1 MVNTALGNNV
11 MPSAYN
17 GFGVSALKNPPELKL
32 LEQTEMNGFVVK
44 TYIPNR
50 CEEAEKEHHQ
60 MLLKKLQNVLTNY
73 TDVIK

>member
-1 MVNTALGNNV
+1 MINTALVNNV
-11 MPSAYN
+11 MPNAYN

-50 CEEAEKEHHQ
+50 SEEAEKEHNQ